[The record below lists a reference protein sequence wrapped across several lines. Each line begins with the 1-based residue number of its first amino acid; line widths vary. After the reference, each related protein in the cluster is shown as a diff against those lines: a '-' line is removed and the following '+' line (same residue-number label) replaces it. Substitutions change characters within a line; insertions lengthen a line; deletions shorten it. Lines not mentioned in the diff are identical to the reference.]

1 MYLVSLFVRCT
12 NGRNVVCLVFAAGM
26 LQGGVSRGMQ
36 EDRGNAV
43 DASIVRVMKAR
54 KLLAHSDLQY
64 EVLRQITGF
73 QPDVKLIKQR
83 VESLIERGFLERDEN
98 DARLYKYMP

>member
-36 EDRGNAV
+36 EDRGNAG
-43 DASIVRVMKAR
+43 RE
-54 KLLAHSDLQY
+54 AHQAAGG
-64 EVLRQITGF
+64 E
-73 QPDVKLIKQR
+73 PDR
-83 VESLIERGFLERDEN
+83 
-98 DARLYKYMP
+98 ARLPGEG

>member
-1 MYLVSLFVRCT
+1 
-12 NGRNVVCLVFAAGM
+12 
-26 LQGGVSRGMQ
+26 MQ

-54 KLLAHSDLQY
+54 KVLAHADLQY

-73 QPDVKLIKQR
+73 QPDARLIKQR
-83 VESLIERGFLERDEN
+83 VESLIERGFLERDGS
-98 DARLYKYMP
+98 DARIYKYMP